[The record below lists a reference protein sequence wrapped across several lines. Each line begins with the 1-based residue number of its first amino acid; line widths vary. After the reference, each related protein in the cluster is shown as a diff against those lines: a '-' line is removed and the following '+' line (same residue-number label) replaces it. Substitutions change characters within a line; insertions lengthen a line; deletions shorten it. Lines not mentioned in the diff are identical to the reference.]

1 MFPLS
6 RRLKDDMTISTRQLF
21 VMLVSLAVCA
31 AMTAP
36 QGAGAQDRDN
46 LAGQLLVAGGNMGDS
61 RFSETVVFMVR
72 HDAAQGAMGLVI
84 NKPGLSTTFAALF
97 ERLRLDAPGD
107 ESLGEITVHYGGP
120 VQPGQG
126 FMLHSPDVLVE
137 GSLAVTD
144 SVAMTTRSEMLRR
157 IAQGD
162 GPARSLFIFG
172 HAGWAPGQL
181 EWEIQQGAWLV
192 IPAEDTLVFAE
203 DPERTWERA
212 VARRGLD
219 L

>member
-6 RRLKDDMTISTRQLF
+6 RRLKDTMTVFTRQLF
-21 VMLVSLAVCA
+21 VISVSLTVCA
-31 AMTAP
+31 AMSAP
-36 QGAGAQDRDN
+36 QVAAAQDRDS
-46 LAGQLLVAGGNMGDS
+46 LAGQLLVAGDNMGDP
-61 RFSETVVFMVR
+61 RFSETVVFVVR
-72 HDAAQGAMGLVI
+72 HGAAQGAMGLVV
-84 NKPGLSTTFAALF
+84 NKPVLSTSFASLF
-97 ERLRLDAPGD
+97 ERLRMDARGEAP
-107 ESLGEITVHYGGP
+107 EGEITVHYGGP

-137 GSLAVTD
+137 SSLAVTD

-172 HAGWAPGQL
+172 YAGWAPGQL
-181 EWEIQQGAWLV
+181 EMEIRQGAWLV
-192 IPAEDTLVFAE
+192 IPSEEALVFAE
-203 DPERTWERA
+203 EPERTWERA